1 MRPVKYWWRM
11 FLASIPCFT
20 WRRVCIHWM
29 KGYDEGYAIAKLEIG
44 IERDRRGR
52 FKRVSKS

>member
-1 MRPVKYWWRM
+1 MRAGRYYWRW

-20 WRRVCIHWM
+20 WRRACIEWM
-29 KGYDEGYAIAKLEIG
+29 KGYDEGYATAKQEIG

-52 FKRVSKS
+52 FKRAALK